1 MKNTISIV
9 ILLFLSA
16 ISFGQEIPGVTL
28 SNKTT
33 TKYSEDSD
41 ISVRYIKLT
50 NDIKNDVAVLING
63 KFFKNGYSLLKTV
76 NPNKIKAVN
85 IEKED
90 ITFDG
95 TKYSAQL
102 LISMNS
108 DYTPDVISL
117 NNLLTKHLTLDSIP
131 TILKIDNA
139 YVNQDFNEYL
149 VDEKYILQID
159 ISKVNTSVGE
169 KINLI
174 NLITKSDKNIEK
186 ANQPKQ
192 IILRGTN

>member
-9 ILLFLSA
+9 ILLFLSV

-41 ISVRYIKLT
+41 IYVRYLKPT
-50 NDIKNDVAVLING
+50 NDIKNDAAVLING

-117 NNLLTKHLTLDSIP
+117 NNLLAKHLTLDDNPI
-131 TILKIDNA
+131 ILKIDNA
-139 YVNQDFNEYL
+139 YVNQNFNEYI
-149 VDEKYILQID
+149 VDEKYILGITTTTVST
-159 ISKVNTSVGE
+159 SKNTT
-169 KINLI
+169 INLV
-174 NLITKSDKNIEK
+174 NLITKSAKNIENS
-186 ANQPKQ
+186 NQPKN
-192 IILRGTN
+192 IIIRGPK